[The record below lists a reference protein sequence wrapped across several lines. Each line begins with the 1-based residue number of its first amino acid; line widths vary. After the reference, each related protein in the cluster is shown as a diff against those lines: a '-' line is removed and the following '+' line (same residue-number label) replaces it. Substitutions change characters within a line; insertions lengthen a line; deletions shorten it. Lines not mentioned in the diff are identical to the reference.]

1 MGHIKR
7 KRPRRGSLQFW
18 HRKRAS
24 RIYPRIR
31 SNPIFNEV
39 KLAGFAGYKAGMTQV
54 SYVDA
59 KPTSPTKGET
69 LRVPATIIECPPIK
83 VIGLRL
89 YQDSVLGSSVLLD
102 VFSDAFDMDLKR
114 KLTLPKKKMEQQ
126 KMKDAETKLE
136 QAKDIKALVATQPKH
151 AGFGKKKPEIF
162 EMQIGGEDIKARFDY
177 IKSVL
182 GKELK
187 VSDLL
192 TSGHFYDA
200 HAVTTG
206 KGYQGVIKRFGV
218 RRKVHKSEKGV
229 RRVGTLGAFT
239 GAKTHTVPH
248 PGQMGFHTR
257 TEYNKQVLLIS
268 NPKEQ
273 EINPNGGIVN
283 YGVVKSDYILIA
295 GSVIGP
301 KKRLIRFSAPIRQKA
316 KQGTQAIELQTISL
330 RSHQGHGARPANS
343 KGISSVRLRSHQ
355 G

>member
-18 HRKRAS
+18 HRKRAN

-31 SNPIFNEV
+31 SQPIFNDV
-39 KLAGFAGYKAGMTQV
+39 QLAGFAGYKAGMTQV
-54 SYVDA
+54 FYVDS

-69 LRVPATIIECPPIK
+69 LRVPVTIVECPPIK

-89 YQDSVLGSSVLLD
+89 YKNSVLGSAILLD

-114 KLTLPKKKMEQQ
+114 RLTLPKKKMEQQ
-126 KMKDAETKLE
+126 RLKEAEAALE
-136 QAKDIKALVATQPKH
+136 KATDIKAVVATQPKH

-162 EMQIGGEDIKARFDY
+162 EVQIGGTDMKARFDY
-177 IKSVL
+177 VKSVL

-187 VSDLL
+187 VSDLM
-192 TSGHFYDA
+192 TAGHYYDA

-273 EINPNGGIVN
+273 EINPIGGIVQ
-283 YGVVKSDYILIA
+283 YGVVKSDYILVS

-301 KKRLIRFSAPIRQKA
+301 KKRLIRFGAPIRQKA
-316 KQGTQAIELQTISL
+316 KQGTQAPELQSISL
-330 RSHQGHGARPANS
+330 RSQQG
-343 KGISSVRLRSHQ
+343 
-355 G
+355 